1 MNKPFD
7 NRRAVILIGHG
18 SRAAGAD
25 DDMEKIA
32 AGLRAKLGGIVA
44 TCRMSGRGIP
54 FDEAFDQCV
63 RQGAKSVIVLPYFL
77 HFGVHL
83 REDIPEILREN
94 GRKHPDVRLV
104 LGKHLGYDDVLIT
117 LVAKRIGESEGL
129 CDVRELA
136 PAPIDCPP
144 GEPGGDSRPE

>member
-1 MNKPFD
+1 MNQPTD
-7 NRRAVILIGHG
+7 NKRAVILIGHG

-54 FDEAFDQCV
+54 FDKAFDLCV

-83 REDIPEILREN
+83 REDIPEILRKTAN
-94 GRKHPDVRLV
+94 RHPDVRLV
-104 LGKHLGYDDVLIT
+104 MGKHLGYDDALVN

-129 CDVRELA
+129 GDIRKPA
-136 PAPIDCPP
+136 PAPT
-144 GEPGGDSRPE
+144 EES

>member
-1 MNKPFD
+1 M
-7 NRRAVILIGHG
+7 REEAGMRAVILIGHG

-54 FDEAFDQCV
+54 FAEAFESCV
-63 RQGAKSVIVLPYFL
+63 GRGATEIIVLPYFL

-104 LGKHLGYDDVLIT
+104 LGKHLGYDDA
-117 LVAKRIGESEGL
+117 LVSLVEKRIGESKGL
-129 CDVRELA
+129 RDVRELP

>member
-1 MNKPFD
+1 MGEEAVM
-7 NRRAVILIGHG
+7 RAVILIGHG

-83 REDIPEILREN
+83 REDIPEMLREAVA
-94 GRKHPDVRLV
+94 KHPEVRLV
-104 LGKHLGYDDVLIT
+104 LGRHLGYDDI
-117 LVAKRIGESEGL
+117 LVSLVEKRIEESMEFR
-129 CDVRELA
+129 DVRELS
-136 PAPIDCPP
+136 PAPIDCHP
-144 GEPGGDSRPE
+144 GEPGGDSRLE

>member
-1 MNKPFD
+1 MNQPVD

-32 AGLRAKLGGIVA
+32 AGLRAKLGGIVV

-94 GRKHPDVRLV
+94 GRKHPDVCLV
-104 LGKHLGYDDVLIT
+104 LGKHLGYDDVLVT

-129 CDVRELA
+129 CDVRKLA
-136 PAPIDCPP
+136 PAPIDRCL
-144 GEPGGDSRPE
+144 GDATGGKQP

>member
-1 MNKPFD
+1 MNQPIE

-18 SRAAGAD
+18 SRAFGAD

-32 AGLRAKLGGIVA
+32 AGLRAKLGGIVS

-104 LGKHLGYDDVLIT
+104 LGKHLGYDDALVT

-136 PAPIDCPP
+136 PAPTE
-144 GEPGGDSRPE
+144 GS

>member
-1 MNKPFD
+1 MNQPID

-25 DDMEKIA
+25 DDMERIA
-32 AGLRAKLGGIVA
+32 EGVRAKLGGIVE

-54 FDEAFDQCV
+54 FDKVFERCV
-63 RQGAKSVIVLPYFL
+63 DQGAREVIVLPYFL
-77 HFGVHL
+77 HFGIHL

-104 LGKHLGYDDVLIT
+104 LGKHLGYDDALVT
-117 LVAKRIGESEGL
+117 LVTKRIGESEGL
-129 CDVRELA
+129 CDVRNL
-136 PAPIDCPP
+136 PQSPIDRCP
-144 GEPGGDSRPE
+144 GDAPEEKQP